1 MVYLSIQRGA
11 TTTGGVTTTRDSTFV
26 DLREHTEE
34 VREWFIC
41 QYTGPYANFK
51 QIMHILHIFY
61 ILYKYIHPEYDKN
74 YQFVR
79 AQPCYTTTMMSVGNC
94 AKTKINLPQNPV

>member
-34 VREWFIC
+34 VRVVYLSIHRVCKC
-41 QYTGPYANFK
+41 QTDYAYFAF
-51 QIMHILHIFY
+51 LY